1 MDIRARHSSASAAF
15 SNSHARWIASIALL
29 FASCIGLRVSMAQT
43 TDQLSGDVVLK
54 HLNAVITWYG
64 NLRTNVP
71 SSSQP
76 SDAIYLNNAQNLAQ
90 EAVRLA
96 FQSAEVEAGIIG
108 TQNKGAAAG
117 AVESSPGGGQQDFSQ
132 MQSKIAATIADVQ
145 SQIEK
150 LNGQIAGA
158 AGSKRQAL
166 RAQRD
171 RLQGELQLD
180 QAMQDSIQKLATF
193 ESSSES
199 ASTGLLGNINQLKR
213 SVPEVFG
220 QTPQQKTASPPAN
233 SNQGY
238 AKSTGLIGQ
247 ALDLYREIRGMHQID
262 QLSDETADVRQTVQD
277 VRKPLHDALTATV
290 QRGRDLANQA
300 APDSSKAESV
310 RQQFQDIT
318 NRFKTLADASVPLA
332 QETLVL
338 DQSRAN
344 LYEWR
349 RAMQGEFRT
358 VLEALLVRVV
368 LMAIALVIIFLVSE
382 IWRRFTFRYVRDVRR
397 RRQFLILRRFV
408 IGFLFA
414 LVIILGFVSEF
425 SSLATFA
432 GFITAGIAVSLQAVL
447 LSIAAYFFLIGRY
460 GINVGDRISVAGVT
474 GDVVDIGLVRL
485 SVMEL
490 AGNGI
495 ELYPTGRVVVL
506 SNSVLF
512 QATTPLFKQ
521 IPGTEFTWHE
531 VAVSLAPSGNYK
543 AVQDK
548 LVAAVNSVYSTYREQ
563 MESQHRFASRQIDIT
578 LSMPEPHASL
588 AFAEAGLEVQ
598 VRYPVDIR
606 QVSEVDDQVTR
617 KVLEI
622 ITGDADLRGSVV
634 GSPKIRAT
642 VKG

>member
-1 MDIRARHSSASAAF
+1 MDIRARFESASVCFKSRRVA
-15 SNSHARWIASIALL
+15 WIVLL
-29 FASCIGLRVSMAQT
+29 FASGIGLRVSMAQT
-43 TDQLSGDVVLK
+43 TNPLSGDVVLK
-54 HLNAVITWYG
+54 HLNAVITWYN

-71 SSSQP
+71 STNQP

-96 FQSAEVEAGIIG
+96 FQSAEAEAGIIAA
-108 TQNKGAAAG
+108 QSKGAAAG
-117 AVESSPGGGQQDFSQ
+117 AGQSSSGGGQDFGQ
-132 MQSKIAATIADVQ
+132 MQAKIAATIADVQ
-145 SQIEK
+145 SQIDK
-150 LNGQIAGA
+150 LNGEIAGA
-158 AGSKRQAL
+158 AGSKRRAL
-166 RAQRD
+166 TAQRD

-180 QAMQDSIQKLATF
+180 QAMQDSIQKLAAF

-220 QTPQQKTASPPAN
+220 QSQQQKTWRPPAN
-233 SNQGY
+233 SNQGMGHS
-238 AKSTGLIGQ
+238 AGLIGQ
-247 ALDLYREIRGMHQID
+247 AMDLYREIRAMHRID
-262 QLSDETADVRQTVQD
+262 QLSDQAADVRQAAQD
-277 VRKPLHDALTATV
+277 VRKPLRDALTATV
-290 QRGRDLANQA
+290 QRGRDLASQA
-300 APDSSKAESV
+300 APNPSQAESV

-318 NRFKTLADASVPLA
+318 NQFKTLADASVPLA

-349 RAMQGEFRT
+349 KAMQGEFRG
-358 VLEALLVRVV
+358 VLGTLLVRVV
-368 LMAIALVIIFLVSE
+368 VIGIALAVIFLVSE
-382 IWRRFTFRYVRDVRR
+382 VWRRVTFRYVRDMRR

-408 IGFLFA
+408 TGFLLG

-432 GFITAGIAVSLQAVL
+432 GFITAGVAVSLQAVL

-460 GINVGDRISVAGVT
+460 GISVGDRISVAGVT
-474 GDVVDIGLVRL
+474 GDVVDVGLVRL
-485 SVMEL
+485 YVMEL
-490 AGNGI
+490 AGNGL
-495 ELYPTGRVVVL
+495 ELYPTGRIIVL

-543 AVQDK
+543 AAQEKV
-548 LVAAVNSVYSTYREQ
+548 VGVVNSVYSTYREE
-563 MESQHRFASRQIDIT
+563 MESQHRDASRQIDIAFST
-578 LSMPEPHASL
+578 PEPHASL
-588 AFAEAGLEVQ
+588 EFVDAGLELQ

-606 QVSEVDDQVTR
+606 EASKVDDQITR
-617 KVLEI
+617 KLLEVI
-622 ITGDADLRGSVV
+622 ASDGDLKNSVS

-642 VKG
+642 VRG